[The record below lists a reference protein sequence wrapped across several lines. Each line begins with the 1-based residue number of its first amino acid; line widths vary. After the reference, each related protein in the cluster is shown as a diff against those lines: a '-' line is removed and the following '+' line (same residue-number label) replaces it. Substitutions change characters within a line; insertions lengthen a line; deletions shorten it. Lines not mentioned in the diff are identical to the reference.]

1 MQILYDILIF
11 LGVGIV
17 MSLLTTLFVNFLL
30 PGNTV
35 VYIENDEVRKK
46 FYHLS
51 KSKIFFFGAFLY
63 HPIFWK
69 KGWILKRT
77 VWAVLATYLYYL
89 LGLAAD
95 LIYYF
100 VTKTFLIDTHPI
112 AFILMLVGGFAALVI
127 ATSVMAGVIFVREK
141 RGKRL
146 S

>member
-11 LGVGIV
+11 LAVGIV

-30 PGNTV
+30 HGNTV

-46 FYHLS
+46 FYHLH

-63 HPIFWK
+63 PPVFWK

-77 VWAVLATYLYYL
+77 FWAVIATYLYYF

-100 VTKTFLIDTHPI
+100 VTKTFLIDTHPL
-112 AFILMLVGGFAALVI
+112 AFVLILVGGFVALVI
-127 ATSVMAGVIFVREK
+127 ATSIMAGVIFAREK
-141 RGKRL
+141 KGKTR
-146 S
+146 

>member
-17 MSLLTTLFVNFLL
+17 MSLVTTLFVNFLL

-35 VYIENDEVRKK
+35 VYIENDDVRKK

-51 KSKIFFFGAFLY
+51 KTKIFFFGAFLY
-63 HPIFWK
+63 PPVFWK

-77 VWAVLATYLYYL
+77 VRAVLATYLYYL

-95 LIYYF
+95 LIYYL
-100 VTKTFLIDTHPI
+100 VTKNFLIDTHPI
-112 AFILMLVGGFAALVI
+112 AFVLMLVGGLVALIV
-127 ATSVMAGVIFVREK
+127 ATSIMAIVIYAREK
-141 RGKRL
+141 RDDRIL
-146 S
+146 

>member
-11 LGVGIV
+11 LGVGIA
-17 MSLLTTLFVNFLL
+17 MSLVTTLFVNFLL

-35 VYIENDEVRKK
+35 VYIENDDVRKK

-51 KSKIFFFGAFLY
+51 KTKIFFFGAFLY
-63 HPIFWK
+63 PPIFWK

-95 LIYYF
+95 LIYYL

-112 AFILMLVGGFAALVI
+112 AFVLMLVEGFVALIVATLIMAIVI
-127 ATSVMAGVIFVREK
+127 HTREK
-141 RGKRL
+141 RDDGI
-146 S
+146 

>member
-11 LGVGIV
+11 LGVVIV
-17 MSLLTTLFVNFLL
+17 ISLLTTLFVNLLL

-63 HPIFWK
+63 PPIFWK

-77 VWAVLATYLYYL
+77 VWAVLATYLYYA

-100 VTKTFLIDTHPI
+100 ATKTFLIDTHPI
-112 AFILMLVGGFAALVI
+112 AFVLMLVGGFVALLV
-127 ATSVMAGVIFVREK
+127 ATSIMAGVIYAREK
-141 RGKRL
+141 KGKKI